1 MEYVVLEAQHPKW
14 LNLHL
19 PNEVGELLQFRP
31 SEVKDLR
38 TPARGISFLSRGPG
52 TVRAV
57 ASLAAAELLPLETLR
72 NRYIA
77 PAAVTERGIFNLP
90 GAVARHLGIQVAPR
104 AGSDVRGT
112 DDQIIWFLPAPEY
125 YEFRAHQR
133 IGRPWAG
140 PSTGGFAHVYVT
152 KSLLPLDPELQELER
167 SIEAEEWR
175 PRSDVLARAGRPRRA
190 AR

>member
-1 MEYVVLEAQHPKW
+1 MPSRSMSPQIGGRPVPGPRAMEYVILEAQHPKW

-19 PNEVGELLQFRP
+19 PNEVAELLQFRP

-38 TPARGISFLSRGPG
+38 TPARGISFLSRGPR

-72 NRYIA
+72 NRFIA

-104 AGSDVRGT
+104 AGSEIRGT
-112 DDQIIWFLPAPEY
+112 DDQVIWFLPAPEY
-125 YEFRAHQR
+125 YEF
-133 IGRPWAG
+133 
-140 PSTGGFAHVYVT
+140 
-152 KSLLPLDPELQELER
+152 
-167 SIEAEEWR
+167 
-175 PRSDVLARAGRPRRA
+175 
-190 AR
+190 

>member
-19 PNEVGELLQFRP
+19 PNEVAELLQFRP

-57 ASLAAAELLPLETLR
+57 ASLAAAELIPLETQR
-72 NRYIA
+72 NRFIA

-90 GAVARHLGIQVAPR
+90 GAVARHLGVQVAPR
-104 AGSDVRGT
+104 AGSEVRGT
-112 DDQIIWFLPAPEY
+112 DDQLIWYLPAPEY
-125 YEFRAHQR
+125 YEFRALQR
-133 IGRPWAG
+133 IGRPWNG
-140 PSTGGFAHVYVT
+140 PSTGGFAHLYLT
-152 KSLLPLDPELQELER
+152 KALLAMDPELAEMER
-167 SIEAEEWR
+167 MIEAEEWR
-175 PRSDVLARAGRPRRA
+175 PRIDALSRAQRARRT